1 MNEQHKWLIEMFN
14 QKTIHSMLIERSTD
28 NTYATYWQQP
38 HKKTIH
44 KLQFK
49 LQQKSDGKYLAGI
62 SLVWSLNRKRFC
74 AVFSVG
80 E

>member
-38 HKKTIH
+38 HKKNHSQI
-44 KLQFK
+44 
-49 LQQKSDGKYLAGI
+49 AI
-62 SLVWSLNRKRFC
+62 
-74 AVFSVG
+74 
-80 E
+80 